1 MKGHDDSKINVKPCV
16 ISLGETVLVKRP
28 FTVSKGAP
36 VYDPNP
42 MIVVGRKGS
51 MITAENENRM
61 VTRNSSFFKSLNQSV
76 INCDNDESHDN
87 GFVCPADKDS
97 TQELPSAPP
106 V

>member
-1 MKGHDDSKINVKPCV
+1 M
-16 ISLGETVLVKRP
+16 LVKRP

-61 VTRNSSFFKSLNQSV
+61 VTRNSSFSKSLNQPA
-76 INCDNDESHDN
+76 INCDNNESHDN
-87 GFVCPADKDS
+87 GFVCPAEKDS
-97 TQELPSAPP
+97 TQESPSAPH